1 MADLKGFTKEKTL
14 IELYL
19 PKPGKLPFLESAWGI
34 HPEVKKRDKT
44 LAKSDALSA
53 QGDSEAEKD
62 GASVSSEKGRDGTDS
77 PSTSSVPGTALTV
90 RPLKSVDFDEPPE
103 FNLDDFFV
111 VSPEEKH
118 RHNHIFF
125 SQKQDH
131 ELVLGVQE
139 YSMDW
144 EQIKQNAA
152 SLAKLDEDVL
162 KRRWEL
168 LAGDLEDDERIVLK
182 EGPNGEMVIR
192 VSTVSVEFPEHESI
206 ASDNEDVCN
215 ECQLGGTLI
224 CCDTCP
230 RAFHLDCLGL
240 DAVPEGD
247 WNCPDCLDKAR
258 DVIDDSELKDDDWQ
272 QYTETFGTI
281 GSALQMA
288 ASGKTSYSEAV
299 DGGGL
304 GGKQDG
310 TVTRAFIQVVQATDD
325 NFERITSEI
334 EKKKG
339 FKSLSLMEAE
349 DKLLKEYVNK
359 ESTIQE
365 QRNML
370 RTGGKGGPE
379 REEQGEDVD
388 KDDEDDEE
396 DDEDDDDE
404 DDDDD
409 DDDDE
414 DDDEDDEEEDEDDDD
429 LDDEENGGES
439 SDVASKPPLSKGKSD
454 ATAKVNTL
462 QPKHKSVPDKS
473 AASSSSTSATAKE
486 PVVNTLQPKRKP
498 VVNTLQPKRKP
509 TVNTLQPRRK

>member
-1 MADLKGFTKEKTL
+1 MTDVKGFAREKTVL
-14 IELYL
+14 ELFL
-19 PKPGKLPFLESAWGI
+19 PKPGKLPFSEAEWGLQA
-34 HPEVKKRDKT
+34 EVKERDKSKDVEN
-44 LAKSDALSA
+44 AVAAEVEK
-53 QGDSEAEKD
+53 EKEKD
-62 GASVSSEKGRDGTDS
+62 GAASGDKAKEGTES
-77 PSTSSVPGTALTV
+77 PSATSVPGTGLSV
-90 RPLKSVDFDEPPE
+90 RPLKSMDFDEPPE

-125 SQKQDH
+125 TQQQDH
-131 ELVLGVQE
+131 ELVVAVQE

-144 EQIKQNAA
+144 EQIRQNAS
-152 SLAKLDEDVL
+152 SLKALEEDVL
-162 KRRWEL
+162 RRRWEL
-168 LAGDLEDDERIVLK
+168 LGGDLEDDERIVLK

-192 VSTVSVEFPEHESI
+192 VSTVSVEFPEQESI

-215 ECQLGGTLI
+215 ECQLGGTLV

-230 RAFHLDCLGL
+230 RAFHLECLGL
-240 DAVPEGD
+240 TDIPEGV
-247 WNCPDCLDKAR
+247 WNCPDCMDKAR
-258 DVIDDSELKDDDWQ
+258 DIIDDNELKDDDWQ

-299 DGGGL
+299 DGKGL

-365 QRNML
+365 QRNIL

-388 KDDEDDEE
+388 ND
-396 DDEDDDDE
+396 DDDDE
-404 DDDDD
+404 EEEDDDDDD

-414 DDDEDDEEEDEDDDD
+414 DDDEDDDDEDEDEDDDD
-429 LDDEENGGES
+429 LEDEESERMS
-439 SDVASKPPLSKGKSD
+439 SDVSTKQAAEKSKSK
-454 ATAKVNTL
+454 A
-462 QPKHKSVPDKS
+462 
-473 AASSSSTSATAKE
+473 
-486 PVVNTLQPKRKP
+486 PVTINTLQPKRKATSIAAP
-498 VVNTLQPKRKP
+498 KSTEASAKPAPQVINTLQPKRK
-509 TVNTLQPRRK
+509 TVVNTLQPRRK